1 MNNQNNQN
9 IEAQV
14 KKKLNGKLFYI
25 ILFIALSIEYY
36 AFVFEVIANSI
47 TPENVYYMIAF
58 LAIFHFL
65 FFYYYWLFFR
75 RCI

>member
-14 KKKLNGKLFYI
+14 NKKLNGKLFYI

-47 TPENVYYMIAF
+47 TPENVYKMIAY

-65 FFYYYWLFFR
+65 IFLLYWLLFR